1 MWANIRLEMT
11 GERIN
16 ELKDRLADII
26 QPKEQMGEKKT
37 PRENNRALDTN

>member
-1 MWANIRLEMT
+1 MT

-26 QPKEQMGEKKT
+26 QPKEQMGGK
-37 PRENNRALDTN
+37 ENTEGK